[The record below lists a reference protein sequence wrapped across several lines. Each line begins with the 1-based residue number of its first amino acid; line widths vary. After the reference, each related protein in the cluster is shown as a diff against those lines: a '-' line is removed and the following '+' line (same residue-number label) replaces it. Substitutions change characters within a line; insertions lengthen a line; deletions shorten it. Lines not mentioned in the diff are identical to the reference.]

1 MRGLRLMM
9 AAVAVAWASASYG
22 QSLTYAP
29 LIDPLADIR
38 ASLPSGPFLR
48 GTPVNPTTD
57 YVNLSRITGPL
68 DGPAGGF
75 GYVSVGDLALALSP
89 QQSGPSSLALVTIA
103 NRLQR
108 TADRFREGI
117 ALAGAV
123 NVLPPNAGDRFAVSV
138 GGAGYD
144 GTGAGSV
151 AISMRITEDTL
162 AYVGYA
168 RGPTQSLVKGG
179 IGMSFR

>member
-1 MRGLRLMM
+1 MRGLQMLM
-9 AAVAVAWASASYG
+9 AAAAVVVSSVSYG
-22 QSLTYAP
+22 QSLNYAP
-29 LIDPLADIR
+29 IVDPLADIR
-38 ASLPSGPFLR
+38 ATLPSGPFLS
-48 GTPVNPTTD
+48 GKSVNPTTD
-57 YVNLSRITGPL
+57 YVNLTRITGPL

-75 GYVSVGDLALALSP
+75 GYVSLGDLAVALAP
-89 QQSGPSSLALVTIA
+89 QQAGPSSLALVTIA

-108 TADRFREGI
+108 SADRFREGI
-117 ALAGAV
+117 ALAGAI
-123 NVLPPNAGDRFAVSV
+123 NILPPNAGDRFAVSV

-168 RGPTQSLVKGG
+168 RGPTQNLIKGG

>member
-1 MRGLRLMM
+1 M
-9 AAVAVAWASASYG
+9 
-22 QSLTYAP
+22 T
-29 LIDPLADIR
+29 
-38 ASLPSGPFLR
+38 
-48 GTPVNPTTD
+48 
-57 YVNLSRITGPL
+57 
-68 DGPAGGF
+68 
-75 GYVSVGDLALALSP
+75 VGDLTLALAP
-89 QQSGPSSLALVTIA
+89 RQAGPSSLALVTIA

-108 TADRFREGI
+108 ATDRFREGI

-123 NVLPPNAGDRFAVSV
+123 NVIAPNPGDRFAVSV

-151 AISMRITEDTL
+151 ALSMRIDEDTL

-168 RGPTQSLVKGG
+168 RGPTQNLVKGG

>member
-1 MRGLRLMM
+1 
-9 AAVAVAWASASYG
+9 V
-22 QSLTYAP
+22 T
-29 LIDPLADIR
+29 
-38 ASLPSGPFLR
+38 
-48 GTPVNPTTD
+48 
-57 YVNLSRITGPL
+57 
-68 DGPAGGF
+68 
-75 GYVSVGDLALALSP
+75 VGDLTLALAP
-89 QQSGPSSLALVTIA
+89 RQAGPSSLALVTIA

-108 TADRFREGI
+108 ATDRFREGI

-123 NVLPPNAGDRFAVSV
+123 NVIAPNPGDRFAVSV

-151 AISMRITEDTL
+151 ALSMRIDEDTL

-168 RGPTQSLVKGG
+168 RGPTQNLVKGG